1 MSRPAVKALAARD
14 HIVGPPGSGKTAAL
28 AAEINATLRA
38 GANPYLLAVITPSE
52 AGAQALRRQVEKLTG
67 VQRAERCRIL
77 PLESWLRLSAKEAPP
92 CRLVSRVLLDS
103 LADGAFALARIDPAF
118 GSAADLLEEHV
129 APAHRALA
137 DRIAATLA
145 RIGQER
151 PSALGRAP
159 DGHVPLLDFVFV
171 DDLHLM
177 AASRPWI
184 DLCLRTATR
193 AVVTTDPDFPAN
205 EPMAPLSQFRTTEL
219 RARHRRR
226 TPPAVDLGSAATA
239 IPGVSAFPSA
249 DLEIQHILE
258 AVDRPDGPAAV
269 VCASARFEA
278 RLLVRAALTSVPLHS
293 PRTDSA
299 YCSTELRLLL
309 LALSAIAGDH
319 DALAQFLQLRG
330 IDRHDWCRSSVP
342 GQRPTVAQAL
352 ADPDDASRSPHTIQT
367 LRQTASTLA
376 TWRRP
381 EFLHLLV
388 ERIATWC
395 TTHAKVERP
404 WLFGVVVSEVSRLA
418 LTRAELAQRLSS
430 ALIRRP
436 DPDAPA
442 VLRPDDLD
450 GHTVPS
456 LWISLTADHDS
467 PRAAPFL
474 YRAFTRATAG
484 VVISRAEPSPPT
496 APAET
501 AAP

>member
-28 AAEINATLRA
+28 AAEIDATLRA

-52 AGAQALRRQVEKLTG
+52 AGAEALRRQVEKLSG

-77 PLESWLRLSAKEAPP
+77 PLEAWLRLAAKETPP
-92 CRLVSRVLLDS
+92 RRLVSRVLLDS

-118 GSAADLLEEHV
+118 GSAAELLEEPV
-129 APAHRALA
+129 APEHRALA
-137 DRIAATLA
+137 ERLSATLA

-151 PSALGRAP
+151 PSALGSSP
-159 DGHVPLLDFVFV
+159 DGHVPLLDFVFI

-193 AVVTTDPDFPAN
+193 AVVTTDPCFPS
-205 EPMAPLSQFRTTEL
+205 PHPIAPVNQFRTTEL
-219 RARHRRR
+219 RAPHRRR
-226 TPPAVDLGSAATA
+226 TPPALDLGSAATV
-239 IPGVSAFPSA
+239 IPGVSAFSSA
-249 DLEIQHILE
+249 DLEIQHMLE

-278 RLLVRAALTSVPLHS
+278 RLLVRAALTAVPLHS

-299 YCSTELRLLL
+299 YCSTELRLLV
-309 LALSAIAGDH
+309 LALQAIEGDQDAIA
-319 DALAQFLQLRG
+319 QCLQIRG
-330 IDRHDWCRSSVP
+330 IERQQWCRSSVP
-342 GQRPTVAQAL
+342 GYRPTVAQAL
-352 ADPDDASRSPHTIQT
+352 ANPDDAARSPLTIEA
-367 LRQTASTLA
+367 LRQTAATLA

-381 EFLHLLV
+381 EFLHALV
-388 ERIATWC
+388 ERIATWF

-404 WLFGVVVSEVSRLA
+404 WLFGVVASEVSRLA
-418 LTRAELAQRLSS
+418 LSRAELLQRLSS

-436 DPDAPA
+436 DPDAAA

-456 LWISLTADHDS
+456 LWVSLTADHAS
-467 PRAAPFL
+467 PRAAAFL